1 LSTQPTTDQYRAVAA
16 LRAALRRFS
25 RESERIAREEGLTPR
40 QYLLLLLIKGAPDGT
55 ERSTVTEL
63 ARQLQLTQST
73 VTELVRRAEDAGLVL
88 REPSR
93 DDARV
98 TWLSL
103 SRQGEDRLSKAF
115 ARLGP
120 QRKNLYAIL
129 SEIGDDE

>member
-1 LSTQPTTDQYRAVAA
+1 
-16 LRAALRRFS
+16 
-25 RESERIAREEGLTPR
+25 
-40 QYLLLLLIKGAPDGT
+40 LIKGAPDGS

-73 VTELVRRAEDAGLVL
+73 VTELVRRAEDAGLL
-88 REPSR
+88 SREASQ

-103 SRQGEDRLSKAF
+103 SREGESRLGKAF

-129 SEIGDDE
+129 GEAGGAED

>member
-1 LSTQPTTDQYRAVAA
+1 M
-16 LRAALRRFS
+16 RRFS

-40 QYLLLLLIKGAPDGT
+40 QYLLLLLIKGAADGS

-73 VTELVRRAEDAGLVL
+73 VTELVRRAEDAGLL
-88 REPSR
+88 SREASR

-103 SRQGEDRLSKAF
+103 SREGEDRLSKAF

-120 QRKNLYAIL
+120 QRKNLYTIL
-129 SEIGDDE
+129 GEVGGADE